1 MGCDVKV
8 GDLKLARLLLFSEA
22 HFMDYKQTLNL
33 PKTTFP
39 MKANLV
45 KKEPEM
51 LEKWENMNLYQSIR
65 ESSKGRKRYM
75 LHDGPPYANGNI
87 HMGTAFNKILKDII
101 IKSRQMAGFDA
112 PYVPG
117 WDCHG
122 LPIEHKV
129 DMELGPK
136 KAQMSQVEIRQE
148 CRKYAENFI
157 NIQKNEFVRL
167 GVLGEWDN
175 PYLTMNYPY
184 EATIVRE
191 FGKFATNGNL
201 VKSKKPNYWCI
212 SCQTALAEAEVEYGD
227 HTAPSIFVKFPM
239 ISNLSEL
246 FPALQ
251 GKDVSVVI
259 WTTTPWTLP
268 ANLAIALHPDLEYVA
283 AETQDHGVLI
293 LAKGLLDTCMDNF
306 GIESYEVLVEFEAK
320 VLEHLEAKHPLY
332 DRPSVIVLASYVTLE
347 AGSGCV
353 HTAPGHG
360 REDYETGL
368 AYGLD
373 VYSPVDDRGC
383 FTLDVDF
390 FSGLQVFEANRVVN
404 DKLAEV
410 GALLKEQK
418 ITHEYPHCWR
428 CKKPVIFRST
438 EQWFISMEKN
448 DLRQKALNAIN
459 NVSWIPS
466 WGQNRIH
473 SMIENRPDWCI
484 SRQRAW
490 GVPITVFFCEEC
502 GAQVVSQKI
511 IDHVC
516 GLVEKQGA
524 DVWFSEPEE
533 NLVPPGTKCPECGAA
548 KFKKETDILDV
559 WFDSGV
565 SYAAVMEARGYLDSP
580 SDLYLEG
587 SDQHRG
593 WFHSSLLCSVGT
605 RGEAPY
611 RNVLTHGFVVDGKG
625 KAMHKSAGNVIA
637 PEKLI
642 KQYGAEIV
650 RMWVAGE
657 DYRDNIRL
665 SQEILQRLTE
675 AYRRIRN
682 TCRYLLGNL
691 SDFDAEADSVAYE
704 EMEELDRWA
713 LHQLQELS
721 ERIQKAYETFN
732 FHLVYHSLHNFCVLD
747 LSSFYLDII
756 KDRLYTS
763 PEKSK
768 ARRSAQTAMNEI
780 LETLVRLMAP
790 MLSFTA
796 DEIWQH
802 MGGKDRSASVH
813 MDLFVPV
820 NESYKDSELAERWET
835 IIAIRKEATKAL
847 ELARKEKR
855 IGHPLDAS
863 VTIGLPPELMET
875 LSPYRD
881 QVRTILIVS
890 AAEIV
895 EAGQVEDGIE
905 SETIPGLKINVSP
918 SSDQKCERCWIHD
931 PTVGQDQEH
940 PTICERCLGVLDEN
954 Q

>member
-1 MGCDVKV
+1 
-8 GDLKLARLLLFSEA
+8 
-22 HFMDYKQTLNL
+22 MDYKQTLNL
-33 PKTTFP
+33 PKTKFP

-45 KKEPEM
+45 NKEPEM
-51 LEKWENMNLYQSIR
+51 LKKWDDMNLYQLIR
-65 ESSKGRKRYM
+65 ETSKGRKRYM

-101 IKSRQMAGFDA
+101 IKSKEMAGFDA

-129 DMELGPK
+129 DKELGKK
-136 KAQMSQVEIRQE
+136 KADMSQVEIRQQ
-148 CRKYAENFI
+148 CRKYAESFI
-157 NIQKNEFVRL
+157 NIQKEEFVRL

-175 PYLTMNYPY
+175 PYLTMNYSY

-191 FGKFATNGNL
+191 FGKFALNGNL
-201 VKSKKPNYWCI
+201 IKSKKPNYWCI

-227 HTAPSIFVKFPM
+227 HTSPSIFVKFPM
-239 ISNLSEL
+239 ISDLSEL
-246 FPALQ
+246 YPALK
-251 GKDVSVVI
+251 GKDVSLVI

-268 ANLAIALHPDLEYVA
+268 ANLAIALHPDLEYVV
-283 AETQDHGVLI
+283 AETVEHGVLI

-306 GIESYEVLVEFEAK
+306 GIKSYEVLVKFQAND
-320 VLEHLEAKHPLY
+320 LENLEAKHPLI
-332 DRPSVIVLASYVTLE
+332 DRPSVIVLADYVTLE

-368 AYGLD
+368 KYNLD

-383 FTLDVDF
+383 FTLDVEH
-390 FSGLQVFEANRVVN
+390 FSGLQVFEANRVII
-404 DKLAEV
+404 DKLVEV
-410 GALLKEQK
+410 GALLKEQE
-418 ITHEYPHCWR
+418 ITHDYPHCWR

-438 EQWFISMEKN
+438 DQWFISMEKN
-448 DLRQKALNAIN
+448 DLRRKALASIN
-459 NVSWIPS
+459 SVSWIPS
-466 WGQNRIH
+466 WGQDRIY
-473 SMIENRPDWCI
+473 SMVENRPDWCI

-490 GVPITVFFCEEC
+490 GVPITIFFCVDC
-502 GAQVVSQKI
+502 GAQLVSQEI
-511 IDHVC
+511 IDHVADM
-516 GLVEKQGA
+516 VEENGS
-524 DVWFSEPEE
+524 DIWFSASEE
-533 NLVPPGTKCPECGAA
+533 KLMPTGTRCPECGSD
-548 KFKKETDILDV
+548 KFKKESDILDV

-565 SYAAVMEARGYLDSP
+565 SYAAVMEAREYLDSP
-580 SDLYLEG
+580 VDLYLEG

-605 RGEAPY
+605 RGQAPY
-611 RNVLTHGFVVDGKG
+611 GNVLTHGFVVDGKG
-625 KAMHKSAGNVIA
+625 KAMHKSSGNVI
-637 PEKLI
+637 PPKKLI

-691 SDFDAEADSVAYE
+691 SDFDPETDKVPYAD
-704 EMEELDRWA
+704 MEELDRWA

-721 ERIQKAYETFN
+721 EKIQNAYDVFS
-732 FHLVYHSLHNFCVLD
+732 FHLVYHNLHNFCVLD

-763 PEKSK
+763 PPKST

-790 MLSFTA
+790 ILSFTA
-796 DEIWQH
+796 DEIWKY
-802 MGGKDRSASVH
+802 MDGKDRPASIH
-813 MDLFVPV
+813 ADLFVPI
-820 NESYKDSELAERWET
+820 NESYKDKALAERWDS
-835 IIAIRKEATKAL
+835 IIAVRKEAQRVL
-847 ELARKEKR
+847 EFARKKKK

-863 VTIGLPPELMET
+863 VTIGLPPELMEA
-875 LSPYRD
+875 LMPYND
-881 QVRTILIVS
+881 QFRSILIVS
-890 AAEIV
+890 AAELMD
-895 EAGQVEDGIE
+895 AGQMDDGVE
-905 SETIPGLKINVSP
+905 SEIIPGLKVKVAS

-931 PTVGQDQEH
+931 SSVGQDGTQ
-940 PTICERCLGVLDEN
+940 PTICTRCIDVLEEIA
-954 Q
+954 QG